1 MLYAN
6 GYPLKPKKYVICLA
20 MLYVLRCYV
29 LRCYM
34 SCDVICLYQNTNHK
48 KTKKQKKQ
56 KTKTKKNKKKKTKL
70 LFFYIYILSLI
81 SLFCH
86 SFLGFLYNPIKRRVN
101 DIQIKVRESPGKPG
115 LHSIVSV
122 DYN

>member
-1 MLYAN
+1 MSCD
-6 GYPLKPKKYVICLA
+6 VICLA
-20 MLYVLRCYV
+20 MLYVLRCY
-29 LRCYM
+29 M
-34 SCDVICLYQNTNHK
+34 SISKHK
-48 KTKKQKKQ
+48 PQKQ
-56 KTKTKKNKKKKTKL
+56 KTKNKNKKNKKKEDKTS
-70 LFFYIYILSLI
+70 FFYIYILSLI

-101 DIQIKVRESPGKPG
+101 NIQIKVRESPGKPG

>member
-1 MLYAN
+1 ML
-6 GYPLKPKKYVICLA
+6 
-20 MLYVLRCYV
+20 YV

-34 SCDVICLYQNTNHK
+34 SCDVICLAMLYVLRCYMSCDVICLAMLYVYI
-48 KTKKQKKQ
+48 KTQTTKNKKQKQ
-56 KTKTKKNKKKKTKL
+56 KKPKKRRQNFF
-70 LFFYIYILSLI
+70 FFYIYILSLI

-122 DYN
+122 NYN

>member
-1 MLYAN
+1 
-6 GYPLKPKKYVICLA
+6 

-34 SCDVICLYQNTNHK
+34 SISKHKPQKTNNK
-48 KTKKQKKQ
+48 KQKQKKQ
-56 KTKTKKNKKKKTKL
+56 KKEDKTS
-70 LFFYIYILSLI
+70 FFYIYILSLI
-81 SLFCH
+81 SSFCH

-122 DYN
+122 NYN

>member
-1 MLYAN
+1 ML
-6 GYPLKPKKYVICLA
+6 
-20 MLYVLRCYV
+20 YV

-48 KTKKQKKQ
+48 KQ
-56 KTKTKKNKKKKTKL
+56 KTKNKNKKNQKKEDKTS
-70 LFFYIYILSLI
+70 FFYIYILSLI

-122 DYN
+122 NYN